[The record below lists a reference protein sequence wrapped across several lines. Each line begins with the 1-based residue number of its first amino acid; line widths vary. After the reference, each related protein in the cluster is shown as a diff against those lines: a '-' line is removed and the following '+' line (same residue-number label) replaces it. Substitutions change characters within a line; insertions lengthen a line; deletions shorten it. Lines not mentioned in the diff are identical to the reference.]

1 MPTTNYGRAT
11 SLDVTAGD
19 GVVAMMSRA
28 SVDAVRG
35 ARLGARLGALAMR
48 ARATP
53 GAIKHAR
60 SARAVATRERFDAVA
75 MRDEE

>member
-1 MPTTNYGRAT
+1 LPTTNYGRAT

-48 ARATP
+48 A
-53 GAIKHAR
+53 
-60 SARAVATRERFDAVA
+60 
-75 MRDEE
+75 